1 MPYGIYISAE
11 GALVQSTRMA
21 AISNNIANVDTP
33 GFKRDLAVFQARYA
47 EETQR
52 GNDTPGSGSINDLG
66 GGVDVLGTFT
76 DFSPGMRKNTYQ
88 PTDLAIDGP
97 GFFVVRHQGQDMVT
111 RAGNFMLTADGALV
125 TQDGDPVM
133 AADGTPLGI
142 NLREGPWHINQ
153 SGMLVQGGRQTPL
166 ALVTPQSLG
175 DLVKA
180 GDNLFSSLGPLRPI
194 AAEQRRVYS
203 GSLEGSTVNAVT
215 EMTGMIETS
224 RVFEANVNMI
234 RNQDQIL
241 GELVSR
247 VLHTP

>member
-47 EETQR
+47 EETQQ
-52 GNDTPGSGSINDLG
+52 GDDLLGSGSLNDLG
-66 GGVDVLGTFT
+66 GGVDIVGTYT
-76 DFSPGMRKNTYQ
+76 DFSPGMRKITNQ

-97 GFFVVRHQGQDMVT
+97 GFFVVRHQGQDALT
-111 RAGNFMLTADGALV
+111 RAGNFMMTPTGGLV
-125 TQDGDPVM
+125 TQDGEPVI
-133 AADGTPLGI
+133 AGDGTPVTI
-142 NLREGPWHINQ
+142 NPQEGPWHIN
-153 SGMLVQGGRQTPL
+153 SNGMLVQGGRQTPL
-166 ALVTPQSLG
+166 ALVAPQSLG
-175 DLVKA
+175 DLVKI
-180 GDNLFSSLGPLRPI
+180 GDNLFSPLGPLRPV
-194 AAEQRRVYS
+194 EPTQRRVSS
-203 GSLEGSTVNAVT
+203 GMLEGSTVNAVT

-224 RVFEANVNMI
+224 RAFECNVNMI

-247 VLHTP
+247 VLHTS